1 MAYVPHSPVKDKLI
15 VDTGLEILGEKVD
28 VLSTMTRFAP
38 EKFFGSE
45 GDTISVKVKG
55 TLPVRHYGF
64 RNDRSQPIKT
74 DVYKET
80 KVDLTVSAEDA
91 YSAVALTE
99 EQKAFDLTGGFGDL
113 VDAQTD
119 AIAED
124 TQRKALEHILDA
136 PFEACLAI
144 DPSTANLKSAIEIG
158 QDYIYNQLVA
168 ARQILTKLRAPEGE
182 RFVRAGST
190 IAALIRM
197 NQRLIRVQ
205 GDPSASAFSQYDI
218 GQIAGFNIVEDPYM
232 PDDEAIVYVKSAY
245 QFWNYAPAVP
255 DGAFQGGI
263 GNKNGIAMT
272 WIYDYDSSY
281 QVDRSSWKTWRAWGH
296 AKDML
301 KQINEDK
308 TQTLIGKEQ
317 YFLRGLKIKI
327 GNAAVEAD
335 GSLSTTN
342 IGFVPGDG
350 RTDKGGDR
358 KGASATSELGLVYTG
373 KPFAGSLPEGVSH
386 DYSRVEV
393 ADSTPE
399 ETP

>member
-1 MAYVPHSPVKDKLI
+1 MAYDPHVVVKDQVI

-28 VLSTMTRFAP
+28 VLSTMTKFTP
-38 EKFFGSE
+38 EKFFGAA
-45 GDTISVKVKG
+45 GDTVSVRVKG
-55 TLPVRHYGF
+55 TLPVRHYGI

-99 EQKAFDLTGGFGDL
+99 EQKAFDLKGGFGDL

-124 TQRKALEHILDA
+124 TQRVALQHILDA
-136 PFEACLAI
+136 PFEACLAV
-144 DPSTANLKSAIEIG
+144 DPSTANLKASIEIG
-158 QDYIYNQLVA
+158 QDYIYNQLVK

-182 RFVRAGST
+182 RFVRAGSEV
-190 IAALIRM
+190 AALIRM
-197 NQRLIRVQ
+197 NQRLTRVT
-205 GDPSASAFSQYDI
+205 DPGATALSQYDI
-218 GQIAGFNIVEDPYM
+218 GQIAGFNIVEDPFM
-232 PDDEAIVYVKSAY
+232 PADEAIVYVKSAY
-245 QFWNYAPAVP
+245 QFWNYAPGVP
-255 DGAFQGGI
+255 DGAIKGGI

-296 AKDML
+296 AKDLL

-308 TQTLIGKEQ
+308 TQTLIGTEQ

-327 GNAAVEAD
+327 GDASIDEVTGN
-335 GSLSTTN
+335 LSATN
-342 IGFVPGDG
+342 VGWVPGDG
-350 RTDKGGDR
+350 RDTVGGTR
-358 KGASATSELGLVYTG
+358 KGTLATSELGLVFAG
-373 KPFAGSLPEGVSH
+373 KPFVGTLPEGGSH
-386 DYSRVEV
+386 DYSRV
-393 ADSTPE
+393 ADVTP
-399 ETP
+399 

>member
-1 MAYVPHSPVKDKLI
+1 MAYDPHVVVKDQVI

-28 VLSTMTRFAP
+28 VLSTMTKFTP
-38 EKFFGSE
+38 EKFFGAA
-45 GDTISVKVKG
+45 GDTVSVRVKG
-55 TLPVRHYGF
+55 TLPVRHYGI

-99 EQKAFDLTGGFGDL
+99 EQKAFDLKGGFGDL

-124 TQRKALEHILDA
+124 TQRVALQHILDA
-136 PFEACLAI
+136 PFEACLAV
-144 DPSTANLKSAIEIG
+144 DPSTANLKASMEIG
-158 QDYIYNQLVA
+158 QDYIYNQLVK

-182 RFVRAGST
+182 RFVRAGSEV
-190 IAALIRM
+190 AALIRM
-197 NQRLIRVQ
+197 NQRLTRVT
-205 GDPSASAFSQYDI
+205 DPGATALSQYDI
-218 GQIAGFNIVEDPYM
+218 GQIAGFNIVEDPFM
-232 PDDEAIVYVKSAY
+232 PADEAIVYVKSAY
-245 QFWNYAPAVP
+245 QFWNYAPGVP
-255 DGAFQGGI
+255 DGAIKGGI

-296 AKDML
+296 AKDLL

-308 TQTLIGKEQ
+308 TQTLIGTEQ

-327 GNAAVEAD
+327 GDASVDTDTGLPTE
-335 GSLSTTN
+335 TN
-342 IGFVPGDG
+342 VGFLPGDG
-350 RTDKGGDR
+350 RTDVGGDR
-358 KGASATSELGLVYTG
+358 KGALATSELGLVYAG
-373 KPFAGSLPEGVSH
+373 KPFVGTLPAGGSH
-386 DYSRVEV
+386 DYSRVE
-393 ADSTPE
+393 ADVIP
-399 ETP
+399 